1 MIAHYRKSRD
11 KFSRTV
17 AREATELLGEILKL
31 LWRNSEADS
40 RWILI
45 WQNTFAGMNFPAGE
59 SSLNGRNSLQGL
71 FSGEGIIPERQKFF
85 AEIIFQWRNH
95 P

>member
-11 KFSRTV
+11 KFSRAV

-31 LWRNSEADS
+31 LWGNSEADS
-40 RWILI
+40 SEKWKFRKIFPIQDVI
-45 WQNTFAGMNFPAGE
+45 WQNTFAGMNFQ
-59 SSLNGRNSLQGL
+59 R
-71 FSGEGIIPERQKFF
+71 
-85 AEIIFQWRNH
+85 RNH